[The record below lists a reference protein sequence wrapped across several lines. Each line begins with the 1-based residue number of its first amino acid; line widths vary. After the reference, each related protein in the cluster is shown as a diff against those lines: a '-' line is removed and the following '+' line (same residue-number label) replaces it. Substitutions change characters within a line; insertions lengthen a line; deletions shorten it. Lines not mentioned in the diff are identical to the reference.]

1 MAQQPR
7 VSIIVPVYNTG
18 DFLEECL
25 DSLVSQT
32 LSNIEILCIDDGS
45 SDHSPAILDAY
56 ASRDARVKVVHQA
69 NSGVSTSRNKGLDMA
84 SGEYVLF
91 VDSDDYIET
100 YSCERLVAVA
110 DKDQADIV
118 VFGGLTFPTVGWC
131 DESMSTRRITYK
143 NDSIKA
149 LFFECGSYPLMCN
162 KLYRRSLIESGNLR
176 FDSGLSIGED
186 HAFQFMAFPLASV
199 VSYSPDMLYHYRCER
214 EGSALSTLGA
224 DRFKRLRE
232 HLAVV
237 SYVLGE
243 WSKNGVS
250 HDHEQELL
258 MWSARF
264 LFNDFQYLP
273 YSGRLEFA
281 HEYRRVLE
289 DNCLFSFLPVLAV
302 EERELVDYM
311 TGSYGDAQRPL
322 LSVIVREIP
331 DEEVLEECLTAALN
345 QRIQSL
351 ELYVVES
358 PSSGNCRSILDAFAQ
373 KDSRFHLVSSEA
385 EAISQARG
393 DWVYSALGNTFVKWG
408 GLSHLIECADR
419 LDADVVACP
428 DSDFILRTRDVS
440 RWVET
445 RTGGPLSSLG
455 MMGEGGSFC
464 YSPKDA
470 GNLLFSSV
478 SLSSANKLIR
488 RSLIGEAGVFRLD
501 ENGVARCL
509 LSSRRV
515 CYVPSAEVEFRAYEA
530 VSEDCVSL
538 LDAGMKS
545 FQELRDF
552 IKTSAPEHLCGTDS
566 ACLAFIASTYHCLKG
581 IGGQREYCRAARE
594 RLSRTGLID
603 RHKAGHFFDRADFEF
618 CTSLLEREPDDFV
631 AYDRDVRVEMA
642 LADARGLRSAL
653 RDRERELRD
662 VYESAS
668 YRFGFAATVF
678 PRWLY
683 RKVRGV
689 LKR

>member
-32 LSNIEILCIDDGS
+32 LSDIEILCIDDGS
-45 SDHSPAILDAY
+45 SDQSPAILDAY

-110 DKDQADIV
+110 DKELADIV

-131 DESMSTRRITYK
+131 DESMSTRRATYK

-149 LFFECGSYPLMCN
+149 LFFERGSYPLMCN
-162 KLYRRSLIESGNLR
+162 KLYRRSLIERGNLR
-176 FDSGLSIGED
+176 FDSGLSLGED

-243 WSKNGVS
+243 WSKSGVS

-273 YSGRLEFA
+273 YSDRLEFA
-281 HEYRRVLE
+281 CEYRRVLE
-289 DNCLFSFLPVLAV
+289 DNCLLSFLPVLTV

-311 TGSYGDAQRPL
+311 VGSYGDAERPL
-322 LSVIVREIP
+322 LSVIVREIS

-351 ELYVVES
+351 EVYVIES
-358 PSSGNCRSILDAFAQ
+358 RSSGNCQSVLDAFAQ
-373 KDSRFHLVSSEA
+373 KDSRFHLVSSEE

-393 DWVYSALGNTFVKWG
+393 DWVYSVLGNTFVKWG
-408 GLSHLIECADR
+408 GLSHLIKCAEP

-428 DSDFILRTRDVS
+428 DAV
-440 RWVET
+440 
-445 RTGGPLSSLG
+445 G

-488 RSLIGEAGVFRLD
+488 RSLIGEAGVSRLD

-515 CYVPSAEVEFRAYEA
+515 CYVPSAEVELRAYEA

-594 RLSRTGLID
+594 RLSRTGLIE